1 VKLNAHIMACKVK
14 LLCYGSINL
23 LCASKLATA
32 GSLLDRAS
40 NYGLWPAM

>member
-1 VKLNAHIMACKVK
+1 MACKVE

-23 LCASKLATA
+23 LDAAKLATA

-40 NYGLWPAM
+40 KYSLWPAM